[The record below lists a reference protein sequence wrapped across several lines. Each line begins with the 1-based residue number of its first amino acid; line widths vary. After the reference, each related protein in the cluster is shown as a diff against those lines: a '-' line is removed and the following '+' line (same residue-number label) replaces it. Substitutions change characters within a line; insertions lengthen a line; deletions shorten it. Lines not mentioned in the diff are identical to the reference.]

1 MRLRVLF
8 GTTAAGALAAAGI
21 AFSVGLPAHGTPA
34 RPVSDNA
41 VGIHKIKHVIVIM
54 QENRSFDS
62 YFGHFPGAAGIPK
75 GVCVP
80 DPLHGGCV
88 KPFADHHDANQGGP
102 HDDAAAIADENGSKM
117 NGFVAEAEKHCHGTL
132 PCPTDV
138 MGFHTRSDIPDYW
151 TYAQD
156 FVLQDHFFESEHS
169 WSLPAHLS
177 MVSAWTAN
185 CGKPAKA
192 MNCVGSDS
200 PANRTPVNP
209 RPFAWTDLTWLLNR
223 DHVSWGYFL
232 DGGAG
237 SGGVPTIWNPLP
249 GFQDVHHDG
258 QGANVQPLA
267 GFLNEAKSGNL
278 PAVSWIVP
286 KPADSEHP
294 AALVS
299 RGQAYVTRI
308 INAVMR
314 SKDWKSS
321 AIFLSWDDWGGFYE
335 NAVPPNQDALGYGF
349 RVPGIVI
356 SPFAK
361 RNFVDHT
368 VSSSD
373 SYLKFIEDD
382 FLHGAR
388 LNPLT
393 DGRPDSR
400 KVVRESLTDNLL
412 QDFNFSQPARPPL
425 ILNPCP
431 ATTLIPKPKP
441 GCNGAVALNFS
452 SWGDS

>member
-1 MRLRVLF
+1 MKLRIVF
-8 GTTAAGALAAAGI
+8 AATAASALAAAGI
-21 AFSVGLPAHGTPA
+21 ALSVGLPASGTPTA
-34 RPVSDNA
+34 RTMSDQ
-41 VGIHKIKHVIVIM
+41 VTGIHKIKHVIVIV

-62 YFGHFPGAAGIPK
+62 YFNHFPGALGIPK
-75 GVCVP
+75 GTCVP
-80 DPLHGGCV
+80 DPVNGGCV
-88 KPFADHHDANQGGP
+88 KPFVDHKDSNQGGP
-102 HDDAAAIADENGSKM
+102 HDNSNALADINGGKM
-117 NGFVAEAEKHCHGTL
+117 NGYVGQAELHCHGTP

-138 MGFHTRSDIPDYW
+138 MGYHTASDIPNYW
-151 TYAQD
+151 AYAKN
-156 FVLQDHFFESEHS
+156 FVLSDHFFESDHS
-169 WSLPAHLS
+169 WSFPAHLLL
-177 MVSAWTAN
+177 VSDWSAN
-185 CGKPAKA
+185 CKTA
-192 MNCVGSDS
+192 S
-200 PANRTPVNP
+200 PMSCSATDDPRDRTAANP

-237 SGGVPTIWNPLP
+237 AGGVPEIWNTLP
-249 GFQDVHHDG
+249 GFRDVHHDRQNG
-258 QGANVQPLA
+258 NVQPLSN
-267 GFLNEAKSGNL
+267 FMAKAASGNL

-308 INAVMR
+308 INAVMN

-321 AIFLSWDDWGGFYE
+321 AIFLSWDDWGGFYDQV
-335 NAVPPNQDALGYGF
+335 VPPQKDTLGYGI
-349 RVPGIVI
+349 RVPNIVI
-356 SPFAK
+356 SPYAK
-361 RNFVDHT
+361 RGFVDHT
-368 VSSSD
+368 VSTTD

-400 KVVRESLTDNLL
+400 TVVRENLTDNLL
-412 QDFNFSQPARPPL
+412 QDFNFSQAPRAKM

-431 ATTLIPKPKP
+431 ATTLKPTPKP
-441 GCNGAVALNFS
+441 GCMGTANLHFA